1 MPPST
6 IALNDGTQAPWIAF
20 GTGSALSGQDV
31 SKPVALAIKNGFTH
45 LDGAQKYKNEA
56 SLGAGIVASRKP
68 RSQLYI
74 TTKLDAL
81 PPGATPQSALQE
93 SLRKLGVDYVDQYLV
108 HLPTDHG
115 DLQEVW
121 RGMEE
126 AQRSGLTESIGVS
139 NFQPHHLEEILEVA
153 TIIPAVNQVR
163 KFLLAVAN
171 KSLIRVSTQIE
182 AHPYVWVDLKE
193 NLALHKEYNI
203 VTSSYAG
210 LTPIVRVE
218 NGPLDP
224 VIEKIRARLQSTRG
238 SPVSDSQVLIK
249 WLKQNDVLVVTTSSK
264 AERLRGYLDT
274 ENLPDLTEEEMDLIE
289 TTGATFYKRAFPGTW
304 PQY

>member
-6 IALNDGTQAPWIAF
+6 ISLNDGTEAPWIAF
-20 GTGSALSGQDV
+20 GAGSALNGQDV
-31 SKPVALAIKNGFTH
+31 SKRVALAIKNGFTH
-45 LDGAQKYKNEA
+45 LDGAQRRENEA
-56 SLGAGIVASRKP
+56 SLGSGIAASGKA

-74 TTKLDAL
+74 TTKLGPL
-81 PPGATPQSALQE
+81 PPGATPKSALQE
-93 SLRKLGVDYVDQYLV
+93 SLKKLGVDYVDQYLV
-108 HLPTDHG
+108 HLPAEYE

-153 TIIPAVNQVR
+153 TIIPAVNQ
-163 KFLLAVAN
+163 
-171 KSLIRVSTQIE
+171 IE

-203 VTSSYAG
+203 VTSSFAS

-224 VIEKIRARLQSTRG
+224 VIEKIRTRLQSTRG

-264 AERLRGYLDT
+264 AERLRNYIDT
-274 ENLPDLTEEEMDLIE
+274 ENVPDLTEEEMNLIE

>member
-153 TIIPAVNQVR
+153 TIIPAVNQ
-163 KFLLAVAN
+163 
-171 KSLIRVSTQIE
+171 IE

-238 SPVSDSQVLIK
+238 LPVSDSQVLIK

-274 ENLPDLTEEEMDLIE
+274 ENVPDLTEEEMDLIE